1 MILIKNS
8 ITKTATQE
16 DSATVSKPFS
26 KNASNSATM
35 SPATADHTLPVD
47 EKPPEM
53 SSPPRLHTECNK
65 ETIL

>member
-47 EKPPEM
+47 EKTAGKM
-53 SSPPRLHTECNK
+53 S
-65 ETIL
+65 II